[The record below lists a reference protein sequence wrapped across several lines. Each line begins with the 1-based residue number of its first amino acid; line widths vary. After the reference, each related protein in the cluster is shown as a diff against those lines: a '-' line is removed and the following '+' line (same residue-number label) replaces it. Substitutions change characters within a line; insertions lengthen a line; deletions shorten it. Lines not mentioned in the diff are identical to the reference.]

1 MSDFRSK
8 GPDLLVDL
16 TEHVAAS
23 LIELVLMNED
33 AARHVAQEVADRM
46 AAHWGGQNVY
56 FPMGLAGK
64 LSRRDRLIFDEFNG
78 TNQSDLARKWG
89 VSLQWIYK
97 IVKAVRKDEI
107 ARRQRDMF
115 APPVDD

>member
-1 MSDFRSK
+1 MGDFRSK
-8 GPDLLVDL
+8 GPELLVDL

-23 LIELVLMNED
+23 LKELVSMDEG
-33 AARHVAQEVADRM
+33 AARHVAKEVADRM

-64 LSRRDRLIFDEFNG
+64 LSRRDRLIYEEFNG

-107 ARRQRDMF
+107 ARRQVDMF
-115 APPVDD
+115 APSVDD